1 VEGLLKKNE
10 RTTSNK
16 LKDERRTSNIQCW
29 MKYKNKDRS
38 FR

>member
-16 LKDERRTSNIQCW
+16 LKDERRTSNIQC
-29 MKYKNKDRS
+29 
-38 FR
+38 